1 MILELINSFLN
12 LSTLLRIRVDMAM
25 GDYMI
30 EIMEEFRI
38 QEIVYKLYNEV
49 NELSKESDF
58 KINSFVVFK
67 ILQFL
72 KENIVVPQPSLEQL
86 ERLERI
92 DKLFNEN
99 NPNQIL
105 KA

>member
-12 LSTLLRIRVDMAM
+12 LSTLIRIRVDIGM

-30 EIMEEFRI
+30 EIMKDLRI
-38 QEIVYKLYNEV
+38 KENVYKLYNEV

-99 NPNQIL
+99 NPSQIL

>member
-1 MILELINSFLN
+1 
-12 LSTLLRIRVDMAM
+12 
-25 GDYMI
+25 MI

-38 QEIVYKLYNEV
+38 LEIVYKLYNEV
-49 NELSKESDF
+49 NELSKESDS
-58 KINSFVVFK
+58 KMNSFIPFK

-72 KENIVVPQPSLEQL
+72 KENIVIPQPSPEQK
-86 ERLERI
+86 ERLERM

>member
-12 LSTLLRIRVDMAM
+12 LSTLLRIRVNM
-25 GDYMI
+25 GMGYYMI

-38 QEIVYKLYNEV
+38 LEIVYKLYNEV
-49 NELSKESDF
+49 NELSKESDS
-58 KINSFVVFK
+58 KMNSFIPFK

-72 KENIVVPQPSLEQL
+72 KENIVIPQPSPEQK

>member
-30 EIMEEFRI
+30 EIMKDLRI
-38 QEIVYKLYNEV
+38 KANVYKLYNEV

-58 KINSFVVFK
+58 KINSHVVFK